1 MSRVYLEVQEAGEED
16 QRPPQRPGEEG
27 DQSDQQ
33 QHVLHQPELRGQ
45 QGQHQGGSLSR
56 QGDRGLGQVTHLTS
70 PHLQTYPLEV
80 QIQMLLQP

>member
-33 QHVLHQPELRGQ
+33 QHVLHQQELCRKQ
-45 QGQHQGGSLSR
+45 SQHQGGSLPR
-56 QGDRGLGQVTHLTS
+56 QGDCRLGQVCGS
-70 PHLQTYPLEV
+70 FAFMQ
-80 QIQMLLQP
+80 